1 MKVKEYMI
9 PADLIEELE
18 ALPNK
23 YDKWHDLWDDE
34 KDAILLRIWETK
46 RQEDVAR
53 WWKARYGWG
62 SVSTL
67 KRHHHE
73 LMTKRN
79 KQAG

>member
-1 MKVKEYMI
+1 MKKEYI
-9 PADLIEELE
+9 LPPELIEELE
-18 ALPNK
+18 SLPNK
-23 YDKWHDLWDDE
+23 YDKWRDQWDAE
-34 KDAILLRIWETK
+34 KDAILIKVWLAK
-46 RQEDVAR
+46 RQEDVAA